1 MENKNFERLDN
12 NNYIY
17 LNETNNIIYCS
28 DFDIPLGYVSDE
40 FRFVP
45 NGRASQ
51 EQGLTPQM
59 LVVISNIIRKK
70 AGIGE
75 KRFEETGVFEK

>member
-1 MENKNFERLDN
+1 MGDKNFERLND

-17 LNETNNIIYCS
+17 LNETNNIVYCS
-28 DFDIPLGYVSDE
+28 DFDVPLGRMSND
-40 FRFVP
+40 FRFIP
-45 NGRASQ
+45 NGRSSL

-59 LVVISNIIRKK
+59 LMAISNIIRKK

-75 KRFEETGVFEK
+75 KRVEISEE

>member
-1 MENKNFERLDN
+1 MENKNFERLSN

-28 DFDIPLGYVSDE
+28 DFEIRLGRVSDE
-40 FRFVP
+40 FRFIP
-45 NGRASQ
+45 NGTTTL

-59 LVVISNIIRKK
+59 LVAISNIIRKK

-75 KRFEETGVFEK
+75 KRFEEARISEK

>member
-1 MENKNFERLDN
+1 MENKNFERLN
-12 NNYIY
+12 NSNYIY

-28 DFDIPLGYVSDE
+28 DFDIPLGRVTDE
-40 FRFVP
+40 FRFIA
-45 NGRASQ
+45 NSKASI

-59 LVVISNIIRKK
+59 LVAISNIIRKK

-75 KRFEETGVFEK
+75 KRFEETGVSEK

>member
-1 MENKNFERLDN
+1 MENKNFERLSN

-17 LNETNNIIYCS
+17 LNETNNVIYCS
-28 DFDIPLGYVSDE
+28 DFDVPLGRVSAE
-40 FRFVP
+40 FRFIP
-45 NGRASQ
+45 NSKASI

-75 KRFEETGVFEK
+75 KRFEETGVSEK

>member
-12 NNYIY
+12 SNYIY
-17 LNETNNIIYCS
+17 LNETNSIIYCS
-28 DFDIPLGYVSDE
+28 DFDIPLGHVSDE

-75 KRFEETGVFEK
+75 KRFKETGVPEK